1 VRHIDP
7 DRKGEFRPH
16 DLNQGLDAQ
25 IAMRVRRRIEE
36 IEALMDDGMVASR

>member
-1 VRHIDP
+1 MKHADQDP
-7 DRKGEFRPH
+7 KGEFRPH

-36 IEALMDDGMVASR
+36 IEALMDDGMVASK

>member
-1 VRHIDP
+1 MKHEDP
-7 DRKGEFRPH
+7 DPKGTFHPH

-36 IEALMDDGMVASR
+36 IEALMDEGMIASK